1 MRFGFHISI
10 SGGLSKVAQRAVERN
25 CQTVQIFSRNPRGW
39 KYGPL
44 SSDEAKLFQT
54 ALRRLDISPV
64 VVHMPYLPN
73 PASPDEGL
81 YRRSIDSLAEELRRA
96 QLLGAAFVVVHVGK
110 HMGSSVEQA
119 LEKVAAAVNQALEE
133 VETEVLLLL
142 EGTAGQGTEIGY
154 SFSQIRDVFARLES
168 PNRVGVCL
176 DTAHIFEAGYDIS
189 TDEGLEKTLQEFD
202 QLLGLDRLCL
212 LHLNDSKTPLGSHV
226 DRHWHI
232 GEGEIGREG
241 FRRIINHPKL
251 RNLPGIME
259 TPPGEAEDKKNMQTV
274 RSLVQ
279 S

>member
-10 SGGLSKVAQRAVERN
+10 SGGLSKVAQRAVDRD
-25 CQTVQIFSRNPRGW
+25 CQTIQVFSRNPRGW

-44 SSDEAKLFQT
+44 SPDEVRLFQI

-73 PASPDEGL
+73 PASPDADL

-96 QLLGAAFVVVHVGK
+96 QQLGAAFVVVHVGK
-110 HMGSSVEQA
+110 HMGSPIGQA
-119 LEKVAAAVNQALEE
+119 LKRVAVAINQTLEQ

-142 EGTAGQGTEIGY
+142 EGTAGQGTEIGH
-154 SFSQIRDVFARLES
+154 SFSQIRDIFAQLEN

-176 DTAHIFEAGYDIS
+176 DTAHIFEAGYDIA
-189 TDEGLEKTLQEFD
+189 TDEGLEKTLQEFA
-202 QLLGLDRLCL
+202 QLLGLDRLHL
-212 LHLNDSKTPLGSHV
+212 LHLNDSKPPLGSHV

-241 FRRIINHPKL
+241 FRRIINHPRL
-251 RNLPGIME
+251 RSLPGIME
-259 TPPGEAEDKKNMQTV
+259 TPAGEAEDAKNMRTV
-274 RSLVQ
+274 RDLVL
-279 S
+279 

>member
-10 SGGLSKVAQRAVERN
+10 SGGLSKVAQRAVDRD
-25 CQTVQIFSRNPRGW
+25 CQTIQIFSRNPRGW

-44 SSDEAKLFQT
+44 SPDGVRLFQI

-73 PASPDEGL
+73 PASPDADL

-96 QLLGAAFVVVHVGK
+96 QQLGAAFVVVHVGK
-110 HMGSSVEQA
+110 HMGSPIGQALKRVAVAIDQA
-119 LEKVAAAVNQALEE
+119 LERL
-133 VETEVLLLL
+133 ETEVLLLL
-142 EGTAGQGTEIGY
+142 EGTAGQGTEIGH
-154 SFSQIRDVFARLES
+154 SFSQIRDVLAQLEN
-168 PNRVGVCL
+168 PTRVGVCL
-176 DTAHIFEAGYDIS
+176 DTAHTFEAGYDIA

-202 QLLGLDRLCL
+202 ELLGWDRLHL

-241 FRRIINHPKL
+241 FRRIINHPRL
-251 RNLPGIME
+251 RGLPGIME
-259 TPPGEAEDKKNMQTV
+259 TPAGEAEDAKNMQVV
-274 RSLVQ
+274 RSLIQ